1 MFCFLDT
8 TVSIHMYNID
18 VNQLC
23 FVLHSELLFLN
34 QPINLSYTAAANI
47 DHFTALVHM

>member
-8 TVSIHMYNID
+8 TVSIHMYNIY

-23 FVLHSELLFLN
+23 FVLHDELLFMN
-34 QPINLSYTAAANI
+34 QPMNLSYNDAANF
-47 DHFTALVHM
+47 DHFTALVQM